1 MKCLDYIY
9 RANTLSLLIAL
20 TLASG
25 HATGQDDP
33 PIPAGDPDLAAYEG
47 QPRVQV
53 VRLEA
58 DETIQVDGNLTEAA
72 WGRAIPASNFT
83 QQDPDL
89 GAPAT
94 EETEVRFLFSGNSLY
109 IGVICY
115 DSEPARLRGNTLQR
129 DADLSADDRFVWTLD
144 PYLDGRSGYLF
155 ETNPSGAMGDALL
168 STSANNAL
176 GGAGDAARAWDGI
189 WTARVRVTEIGWIIE
204 IEIPFRTLNFDPGA
218 PAWGANFQRTI
229 QRKNEESLWTGWA
242 RNQGVRRMSSA
253 GLLEGIADVSQGVGM
268 DVQPYVR
275 GNYAGAPGR
284 NEESSFDGD
293 AGIDFIYNLTPAL
306 KANFT
311 INTDFAET
319 EVDQRRVNLTRFPL
333 FFPERRSFFLEGT
346 TVFEF
351 SREFGSTI
359 MPFFSRRIGLDE
371 NGQPQ
376 RIDYG
381 AKMTGQIASN
391 DIGLIHVRTGDSG
404 NLRGEDFTVLRT
416 KTNFLLQSY
425 AGLVY
430 SRRADQGAD
439 TPDRHT
445 LGFDFALGTSRLRG
459 SENLELSGY
468 YLWTSQSGPERGGA
482 AYGFRLDYPNET
494 WDARISVRELQDG
507 YDPAVGFVGRR
518 GIRTYAPAVAFIPR
532 PGNNR
537 IIRNFLFE
545 NNVRLETDLNNRLL
559 TRLFNLR
566 VLDVYFQSGDNFRVS
581 VVPTYERLRRD
592 FEISQGVSLPN
603 GNEYNFTRYSVQVS
617 TANRRLLSVFT
628 RYENGSFYSG
638 NRRDFTLNFG
648 IRPRPG
654 VLVNLSNEWNRVE
667 LPEGKFS
674 ISLLRLNANTQ
685 FGPWLSLVNN
695 VQYDSVSRILGW
707 QSRLRWILRPGND
720 VYFVYAQNWLDD
732 PVIGRITLDRSA
744 ASKLV
749 YTHRF

>member
-1 MKCLDYIY
+1 MVTI
-9 RANTLSLLIAL
+9 
-20 TLASG
+20 SG
-25 HATGQDDP
+25 P
-33 PIPAGDPDLAAYEG
+33 RKAA
-47 QPRVQV
+47 
-53 VRLEA
+53 
-58 DETIQVDGNLTEAA
+58 
-72 WGRAIPASNFT
+72 
-83 QQDPDL
+83 
-89 GAPAT
+89 
-94 EETEVRFLFSGNSLY
+94 
-109 IGVICY
+109 
-115 DSEPARLRGNTLQR
+115 
-129 DADLSADDRFVWTLD
+129 
-144 PYLDGRSGYLF
+144 RSG
-155 ETNPSGAMGDALL
+155 
-168 STSANNAL
+168 
-176 GGAGDAARAWDGI
+176 
-189 WTARVRVTEIGWIIE
+189 
-204 IEIPFRTLNFDPGA
+204 
-218 PAWGANFQRTI
+218 
-229 QRKNEESLWTGWA
+229 
-242 RNQGVRRMSSA
+242 
-253 GLLEGIADVSQGVGM
+253 
-268 DVQPYVR
+268 
-275 GNYAGAPGR
+275 
-284 NEESSFDGD
+284 
-293 AGIDFIYNLTPAL
+293 
-306 KANFT
+306 
-311 INTDFAET
+311 
-319 EVDQRRVNLTRFPL
+319 
-333 FFPERRSFFLEGT
+333 
-346 TVFEF
+346 
-351 SREFGSTI
+351 
-359 MPFFSRRIGLDE
+359 
-371 NGQPQ
+371 
-376 RIDYG
+376 
-381 AKMTGQIASN
+381 
-391 DIGLIHVRTGDSG
+391 
-404 NLRGEDFTVLRT
+404 
-416 KTNFLLQSY
+416 
-425 AGLVY
+425 
-430 SRRADQGAD
+430 
-439 TPDRHT
+439 
-445 LGFDFALGTSRLRG
+445 
-459 SENLELSGY
+459 
-468 YLWTSQSGPERGGA
+468 GGA

-592 FEISQGVSLPN
+592 FEISQGVTLPN